1 MYTQNAAHMLQGY
14 LLHLV
19 FHIKNATTLNTLF
32 GLIIESSE
40 SLGYISSFYIYKL
53 TYWFCNFK

>member
-53 TYWFCNFK
+53 TY